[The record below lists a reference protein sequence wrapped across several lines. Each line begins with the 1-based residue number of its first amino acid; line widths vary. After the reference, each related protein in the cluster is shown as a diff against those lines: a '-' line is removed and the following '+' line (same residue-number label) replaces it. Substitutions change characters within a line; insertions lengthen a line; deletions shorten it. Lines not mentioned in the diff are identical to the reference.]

1 MGCRIQGGNLGVQD
15 EVTMVFRAQVSNH
28 RVQSGSHK
36 GRGVGGN
43 HEMQG
48 TGN

>member
-28 RVQSGSHK
+28 RVQSGSLHP
-36 GRGVGGN
+36 VGGN